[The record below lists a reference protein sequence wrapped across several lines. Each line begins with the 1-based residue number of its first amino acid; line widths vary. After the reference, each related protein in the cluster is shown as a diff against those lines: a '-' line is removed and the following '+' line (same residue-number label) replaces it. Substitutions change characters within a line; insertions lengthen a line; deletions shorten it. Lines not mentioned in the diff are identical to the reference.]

1 MWRRWGTHQN
11 FCLVNLRNK
20 YLLKNLLKWAN
31 KKFKNFNIYN
41 VLFFYKNNEKHLE
54 IIMDNFLPFYPPP
67 PSLPKTPK
75 IRILKKWKKLLEIS
89 SFYRCEPKTTIICG
103 TVPEIQSETDIIF
116 LSFWEFSALYPPPP
130 SSPLP

>member
-54 IIMDNFLPFYPPP
+54 IIMDNFLPFYPPRPFLKP
-67 PSLPKTPK
+67 PKSEFWKNE
-75 IRILKKWKKLLEIS
+75 KKLLEIS